1 MRRFLKRVY
10 ALGCIFAAASVLPAS
25 ASISV
30 VDDAGRTVTL
40 TAPARR
46 IVSLAPHATELVYA
60 SGAGAAVVGVSEYST
75 YPPEARKLPSVGG
88 VSALDLERVL
98 ALKPDLVVVWGSGNS
113 ATQIAR
119 LRQIGIPVFESEP
132 RSFEMVATSLERLG
146 KLGGTEPVAREA
158 ASAFRERLTRLE
170 KTYKHRPA
178 VSVFY
183 QIWRSPL
190 MTLNGEHL
198 VSSGLQLCGG
208 RNIFADLPQLAPTV
222 STEAVLKAD
231 PDAIIASSGAKDDA
245 LHPWRRFEGM
255 RAVKRG
261 NLYTVDGELMN
272 RAAPRVLD
280 GVEALCRVLEKARGV
295 KERP

>member
-1 MRRFLKRVY
+1 
-10 ALGCIFAAASVLPAS
+10 
-25 ASISV
+25 

-40 TAPARR
+40 AAPARR

-60 SGAGAAVVGVSEYST
+60 SGAGAALVGVSEYST
-75 YPPEARKLPSVGG
+75 YPPEAGKLPSVGG
-88 VSALDLERVL
+88 VSALDLERVI

-119 LRQIGIPVFESEP
+119 LRQIGVPVFESEP
-132 RSFEMVATSLERLG
+132 RSFDMVATSLERLAI
-146 KLGGTEPVAREA
+146 LGGTDVIGRKA
-158 ASAFRERLTRLE
+158 ASAFRNRLSTIE
-170 KTYKHRPA
+170 KTYRHRPT

-183 QIWRSPL
+183 QIWRTPL
-190 MTLNGEHL
+190 MTLNGDHL

-222 STEAVLKAD
+222 GIEAVVKAD
-231 PDAIIASSGAKDDA
+231 PDTIIASSGAKDDA
-245 LHPWRRFEGM
+245 LHHWRRFDGM

-261 NLYTVDGELMN
+261 NLYTVNGELMN

-280 GVEALCRVLEKARGV
+280 GVEALCKVLEKARIG
-295 KERP
+295 K

>member
-1 MRRFLKRVY
+1 MRRFFKGVC
-10 ALGCIFAAASVLPAS
+10 ALGCISAAVSALPAS

-75 YPPEARKLPSVGG
+75 YPPEAGKLPSVGG

-98 ALKPDLVVVWGSGNS
+98 ALKPDLVIVWGSGNS

-146 KLGGTEPVAREA
+146 KLGGTEPVGQEA
-158 ASAFRERLTRLE
+158 ASAFRERLSRLE
-170 KTYKHRPA
+170 KLYKHRPA

-183 QIWRSPL
+183 QIWRTPL

-198 VSSGLQLCGG
+198 VSSGLRLCGG
-208 RNIFADLPQLAPTV
+208 RNIFADLPQLAPTI

-245 LHPWRRFEGM
+245 FRQWRRFEGM

-280 GVEALCRVLEKARGV
+280 GVEALCRVLEKARTV
-295 KERP
+295 K

>member
-1 MRRFLKRVY
+1 M
-10 ALGCIFAAASVLPAS
+10 GCLSAAVLAPPAS
-25 ASISV
+25 AIVSV

-40 TAPARR
+40 AAPARR

-60 SGAGAAVVGVSEYST
+60 SGAGAALVGVSEYST
-75 YPPEARKLPSVGG
+75 YPPEAGKLPSVGG
-88 VSALDLERVL
+88 VSALDLERVI

-119 LRQIGIPVFESEP
+119 LRQIGVPVFESEP
-132 RSFEMVATSLERLG
+132 RSFDMVATSLERLAI
-146 KLGGTEPVAREA
+146 LGGTDVIGRKA
-158 ASAFRERLTRLE
+158 ASAFRNRLSTIE
-170 KTYKHRPA
+170 KTYRHRPT

-183 QIWRSPL
+183 QIWRTPL
-190 MTLNGEHL
+190 MTLNGDHL

-222 STEAVLKAD
+222 GIEAVVKAD
-231 PDAIIASSGAKDDA
+231 PDTIIASSGAKDDA
-245 LHPWRRFEGM
+245 LHHWRRFDGM

-261 NLYTVDGELMN
+261 NLYTVNGELMN

-280 GVEALCRVLEKARGV
+280 GVEALCKVLEKARIG
-295 KERP
+295 K